1 MKKIMHWFV
10 PKEKK
15 FFEMLAEQSKNAM
28 EGAQELKNFIDN
40 YPEFGRNER
49 KSRYQAIK
57 NIELKG
63 NEVTHEIMQSLDKNF
78 RTIIDKDDIRQL
90 AVILDDI
97 LDLIDTAASRFV
109 VLGIERV
116 DIYMPKFADVAVE
129 IVGEVNKGILNLKNL
144 KDAKECS
151 EKIRKL
157 NDSSAELH
165 NEALSELFHF
175 YKNSIDIIKYKEIYK
190 LLNNIARKC
199 KDAANIV
206 ESISIKHA

>member
-1 MKKIMHWFV
+1 MHWFV

-15 FFEMLAEQSKNAM
+15 FFEMLAEQSKNVV
-28 EGAQELKNFIDN
+28 EGAKELKNFIDN

-63 NEVTHEIMQSLDKNF
+63 DEVTHEIMQSLDKNF
-78 RTIIDKDDIRQL
+78 RTIVDKDDIRQL
-90 AVILDDI
+90 ATILDDI
-97 LDLIDTAASRFV
+97 LDLTDTAASRFV
-109 VLGIERV
+109 ILGIERV
-116 DIYMPKFADVAVE
+116 DSYIPKFADMIND
-129 IVGEVNKGILNLKNL
+129 IVGEVNNGILNLKNL
-144 KDAKECS
+144 KDAKDNP

-175 YKNSIDIIKYKEIYK
+175 YKNSIDIIKYKDVYE
-190 LLNNIARKC
+190 LLKNISNKC
-199 KDAANIV
+199 KDAANVI

>member
-1 MKKIMHWFV
+1 MHWFV

-28 EGAQELKNFIDN
+28 GGAQELKNFIDN

-49 KSRYQAIK
+49 KTKYQAIK

-78 RTIIDKDDIRQL
+78 RTIIDKEDIRQL